1 MERFRLCDLRPIG
14 PAHPIDK
21 LQGMTVSQALIAA
34 LQDPAL
40 YPHPVD
46 RFRVIE
52 THISWVIL
60 TGTHAYKMKKPV
72 DFGFLNFTDLAARK
86 HYCEEELRLNQ
97 RMAPDIYLRV
107 LPITGSIDAPVIDGN
122 GEPIDYLLQMRE
134 FPQTQL
140 MAEVQARGE
149 LTDLHIDA
157 LAEQIA
163 HFHLSIPQVPAG
175 HSLNSADAIVA
186 PMRQNFEQIRP
197 LLSEQSDLQQL
208 DALLDWTET
217 SIARL
222 RPLLKQRAQ
231 QGFIRECHGDL
242 HLGNATIID
251 DKVVLFDC
259 IEFNEPFRLI
269 DIASDAAFLA
279 MDLEDRG
286 LKCQARRFINGW
298 LERTGD
304 YASLELLSLY
314 KAYRALVRAKVSLF
328 RLHQEQDAVERRVIL
343 RQYRSYANLAESY
356 SAIPSRFLAITHGV
370 SAVGKSQ
377 VALRLVEALGA
388 IRLRSD
394 VERKRLHGEQPQA
407 FATELDTGIYSAEA
421 GEATYQRLHSVAETA
436 LNAGFSVVID
446 ATYLKQQQRQ
456 SAWQVAESTG
466 VPFLILTCEA
476 PEAVI
481 EQWLTQ
487 RQAEG
492 GDPSD
497 ATMAVIKA
505 QQAGREP
512 LTERE
517 QLLSRQINT
526 PEAGS
531 LDNLVSAVRQR
542 LPGL

>member
-1 MERFRLCDLRPIG
+1 M
-14 PAHPIDK
+14 
-21 LQGMTVSQALIAA
+21 SQALITA
-34 LQDPAL
+34 LQNPAL

-46 RFRVIE
+46 GFKIIE

-60 TGTHAYKMKKPV
+60 TGQYAYKMKKPV

-97 RMAPDIYLRV
+97 RMASDLYLQV
-107 LPITGSIDAPVIDGN
+107 LPVTGNIESPEIDGS
-122 GEPIDYLLQMRE
+122 GEPIEYLLQMRE

-149 LTDLHIDA
+149 LTDQHIDA
-157 LAEQIA
+157 LAQQISS
-163 HFHLSIPQVPAG
+163 FHLSVPQVAAN
-175 HSLNSADAIVA
+175 HALNSAEAIVA

-197 LLSEQSDLQQL
+197 LLTEQADLQQL
-208 DALLDWTET
+208 DALMDWTET

-222 RPLLKQRAQ
+222 QPLLEQRSQ

-242 HLGNATIID
+242 HLGNATVIE

-269 DIASDAAFLA
+269 DIACDAAFLA

-298 LERTGD
+298 LESTGD
-304 YASLELLSLY
+304 YAALPLLNLY

-328 RLHQEQDAVERRVIL
+328 RLHQEQDAVQRRVIL

-388 IRLRSD
+388 IRIRSD
-394 VERKRLHGEQPQA
+394 VERKRLHSNQSAHQS
-407 FATELDTGIYSAEA
+407 TELNAGIYSTEA
-421 GEATYQRLHSVAETA
+421 GEATYQRLHTLAEAA
-436 LNAGFSVVID
+436 LNAGFSVVVD
-446 ATYLKQQQRQ
+446 ATYLKQPHRQ
-456 SAWQVAESTG
+456 AAWQVAEATG
-466 VPFLILTCEA
+466 VPFMILSCEA
-476 PEAVI
+476 PDAVI

-487 RQAEG
+487 RQTEG

-497 ATMAVIKA
+497 ATMSVIA
-505 QQAGREP
+505 SQQASREP
-512 LTERE
+512 LSESE
-517 QLLSRQINT
+517 QLLNRQIDT

-531 LDNLVSAVRQR
+531 LDKLVQAIRQR

>member
-1 MERFRLCDLRPIG
+1 M
-14 PAHPIDK
+14 
-21 LQGMTVSQALIAA
+21 SQALIAA
-34 LQDPAL
+34 LQNPAL
-40 YPHPVD
+40 YPHSVD
-46 RFRVIE
+46 GFRVIE

-60 TGTHAYKMKKPV
+60 TGAYAYKMKKPV
-72 DFGFLNFTDLAARK
+72 DFGFLNFTHLADRK
-86 HYCEEELRLNQ
+86 HFCEEELRLNQ
-97 RMAPDIYLRV
+97 RMAPDLYLRV
-107 LPITGSIDAPVIDGN
+107 VPITGSADAPVIDGE
-122 GEPIDYLLQMRE
+122 GEPIEYLLQMRE

-149 LTDLHIDA
+149 LTDAHIDA

-163 HFHLSIPQVPAG
+163 QFHLSIPQVPAG
-175 HSLNSADAIVA
+175 HFLNNADAIVA

-197 LLSEQSDLQQL
+197 LLNEKPDLQQL
-208 DALLDWTET
+208 DALSDWTET

-222 RPLLKQRAQ
+222 RPLLEQRSQ

-251 DKVVLFDC
+251 NKVVLFDC

-286 LKCQARRFINGW
+286 LKCQARRFLNGW

-304 YASLELLSLY
+304 YAALELLSLY

-328 RLHQEQDAVERRVIL
+328 RLHQEQDAVQRRVIL

-370 SAVGKSQ
+370 SAVGKSH

-394 VERKRLHGEQPQA
+394 LERKRLYGEP
-407 FATELDTGIYSAEA
+407 TERHDVVVNAGIYSAEA
-421 GEATYQRLHSVAETA
+421 TEATYERLHSLAEAA

-446 ATYLKQQQRQ
+446 ATYLKQSQRQ
-456 SAWQVAESTG
+456 AAWQVAESTG
-466 VPFLILTCEA
+466 VPFIILACEA
-476 PEAVI
+476 PDAVI

-497 ATMAVIKA
+497 ATMAVVKA
-505 QQAGREP
+505 QQASREP
-512 LTERE
+512 LSESE
-517 QLLSRQINT
+517 QLLSRLINT
-526 PEAGS
+526 PEAGN
-531 LDNLVSAVRQR
+531 LDALVGAIRQR

>member
-1 MERFRLCDLRPIG
+1 M
-14 PAHPIDK
+14 
-21 LQGMTVSQALIAA
+21 SQALIAA
-34 LQDPAL
+34 LQNPAL
-40 YPHPVD
+40 YPHPVGG
-46 RFRVIE
+46 FRIIE

-60 TGTHAYKMKKPV
+60 TGTYAYKMKKPV
-72 DFGFLNFTDLAARK
+72 DFGFLNFTDLVDRK
-86 HYCEEELRLNQ
+86 HFCEEELRLNQ
-97 RMAPDIYLRV
+97 RMAPDLYLRV
-107 LPITGSIDAPVIDGN
+107 LPVTGSIDAPVIGGD
-122 GEPIDYLLQMRE
+122 GEPIEYLLQMRE

-140 MAEVQARGE
+140 LAEVQARGE
-149 LTDLHIDA
+149 LTDTHIDA

-163 HFHLSIPQVPAG
+163 QFHLSTPQAPTE
-175 HSLNSADAIVA
+175 HSLNNAEAIVA

-197 LLSEQSDLQQL
+197 LLTEQSDLQQL

-222 RPLLKQRAQ
+222 RPLLEQRTQ

-242 HLGNATIID
+242 HLGNATLIEG
-251 DKVVLFDC
+251 KVVLFDC

-304 YASLELLSLY
+304 YAALELLSLY

-328 RLHQEQDAVERRVIL
+328 RLHQEEDAVQRRVIL
-343 RQYRSYANLAESY
+343 RQYRSYADLAERY

-388 IRLRSD
+388 VRLRSD
-394 VERKRLHGEQPQA
+394 VERKRLHGEQPKA
-407 FATELDTGIYSAEA
+407 LATEVDAGIYSAEA
-421 GEATYQRLHSVAETA
+421 GEATYRRLHSLAETA

-446 ATYLKQQQRQ
+446 ATYLKRPHRQ
-456 SAWQVAESTG
+456 AACRVAESTG
-466 VPFLILTCEA
+466 VPFMILTCDA
-476 PEAVI
+476 PDAVI
-481 EQWLTQ
+481 EQWLAQ
-487 RQAEG
+487 RQAGG

-497 ATMAVIKA
+497 ATMAVIRA
-505 QQAGREP
+505 QQTSREP
-512 LTERE
+512 LTESE
-517 QLLSRQINT
+517 QLLNRQINT

-531 LDNLVSAVRQR
+531 LDNLVNTIRQR

>member
-1 MERFRLCDLRPIG
+1 M
-14 PAHPIDK
+14 
-21 LQGMTVSQALIAA
+21 SQALIAA
-34 LQDPAL
+34 LQNPAL
-40 YPHPVD
+40 YPHSVD
-46 RFRVIE
+46 GFRVIE

-60 TGTHAYKMKKPV
+60 TGAYAYKMKKPV
-72 DFGFLNFTDLAARK
+72 DFGFLNFTHLADRK
-86 HYCEEELRLNQ
+86 HFCEEELRLNQ
-97 RMAPDIYLRV
+97 RMAPDLYLRV
-107 LPITGSIDAPVIDGN
+107 VPITGAADAPVIDGE
-122 GEPIDYLLQMRE
+122 GEPIEYLLQMRE

-149 LTDLHIDA
+149 LTDAHIDA

-163 HFHLSIPQVPAG
+163 QFHLSIPQVPAG
-175 HSLNSADAIVA
+175 HPLNNADAIVA

-197 LLSEQSDLQQL
+197 LLNEKPDLQQL
-208 DALLDWTET
+208 DALSDWTET

-222 RPLLKQRAQ
+222 RPLLEQRSQ

-251 DKVVLFDC
+251 NKVVLFDC

-286 LKCQARRFINGW
+286 LKCQARRFLNGW

-304 YASLELLSLY
+304 YSALELLSLY

-328 RLHQEQDAVERRVIL
+328 RLHQEQDAVQRRVIL

-370 SAVGKSQ
+370 SAVGKSH

-394 VERKRLHGEQPQA
+394 LERKRLYGEP
-407 FATELDTGIYSAEA
+407 TERHDVAVNAGIYSAEA
-421 GEATYQRLHSVAETA
+421 TEATYERLHSLAEAA

-446 ATYLKQQQRQ
+446 ATYLQQSQRQ
-456 SAWQVAESTG
+456 AAWQVAESTG
-466 VPFLILTCEA
+466 VPFIILACEA
-476 PEAVI
+476 PDAVI

-497 ATMAVIKA
+497 ATMAVVKA
-505 QQAGREP
+505 QQASREP
-512 LTERE
+512 LSESE
-517 QLLSRQINT
+517 QLLSRLINT
-526 PEAGS
+526 PEAGN
-531 LDNLVSAVRQR
+531 LDALVGVIRQR

>member
-1 MERFRLCDLRPIG
+1 
-14 PAHPIDK
+14 
-21 LQGMTVSQALIAA
+21 MTVSQALIAA

-46 RFRVIE
+46 GFRVIE

-60 TGTHAYKMKKPV
+60 TGTYAYKMKKPV
-72 DFGFLNFTDLAARK
+72 DFGFLNFTDLTARK

-107 LPITGSIDAPVIDGN
+107 LPITGSVDAPVIDGD

-149 LTDLHIDA
+149 LTDTHIDA

-163 HFHLSIPQVPAG
+163 QFHLSIPQVPAG

-222 RPLLKQRAQ
+222 QPLLQQRTQ

-314 KAYRALVRAKVSLF
+314 KAYRAMVRAKVSLF
-328 RLHQEQDAVERRVIL
+328 RLHQEQDAVQRRVIL

-394 VERKRLHGEQPQA
+394 IERKRLHGEQPQGLVA
-407 FATELDTGIYSAEA
+407 ELDAGIYSAEA

-456 SAWQVAESTG
+456 TAWQVAESTG

-487 RQAEG
+487 RQTEG

-505 QQAGREP
+505 QQASREP

-531 LDNLVSAVRQR
+531 LDNLVSVVRQR